1 MITGKLNRLYLQK
14 QATLGTLTLCNDS
27 EQIYTCYTLEDVVRG
42 DGDPAKVAGW
52 KVKGESA
59 IPYGTYKVLWTFSPQ
74 KFKRHTWELQSVPGF
89 SGIRIHAGNSAKDT
103 EGCIL
108 LGNHVNGDYNGVTQ
122 SKAAVQALEALLANL
137 KVAEWEL
144 TICREGV

>member
-1 MITGKLNRLYLQK
+1 MITGILTRTWFGR
-14 QATLGTLTLCNDS
+14 ATIGILELLIDGKPENTWF
-27 EQIYTCYTLEDVVRG
+27 TLEDEVRG
-42 DGDPAKVAGW
+42 DGDPATVAAW

-74 KFKRHTWELQSVPGF
+74 KFKRNTWELQNVPGF
-89 SGIRIHAGNSAKDT
+89 AGIRIHAGNTAKDT

-137 KVAEWEL
+137 KVTEWEL